1 MTLIDH
7 LFSMFGYVK
16 KSNAIPVTLVDAMH
30 SVEKRVDEHRE
41 LAEYIAKHSNILLT
55 HPWVLGHIESMDEYL
70 LALNGAVQGSS
81 FSDRNVD
88 RNVRI
93 RPFPEALLAQAHYQ
107 PIRAI
112 RPQWVEISNIGEI
125 TENSVSA
132 YTFTFT
138 FENHI
143 PKWVAVLLLSLY
155 FDDVNITDYD
165 ENKGIGNALSLSI
178 IPDTGRFAIKV
189 NLES

>member
-16 KSNAIPVTLVDAMH
+16 KSRAIPATLVDAMP
-30 SVEKRVDEHRE
+30 SIEKRVDEHRE

-55 HPWVLGHIESMDEYL
+55 HPWVMGHIESMDEYL
-70 LALNGAVQGSS
+70 LALYSAVHGSNL
-81 FSDRNVD
+81 SDRNA
-88 RNVRI
+88 RI
-93 RPFPEALLAQAHYQ
+93 RPFPKALLAHAHYQ
-107 PIRAI
+107 PIRSI
-112 RPQWVEISNIGEI
+112 RPQWLEISNIGEI

-138 FENHI
+138 FESQI

-155 FDDVNITDYD
+155 FDDVTITDYD

-178 IPDTGRFAIKV
+178 VPDTGRFAIKV
-189 NLES
+189 NLESL